1 MTPWVGRLLIATVV
15 VFVFTSMNPVI
26 KNYLA
31 FNPYW
36 TIVQPWR
43 VYTVFTYMFVH
54 AGFGHIFWNMLILYM
69 LGPRV
74 EAQLGGRRFLNLYI
88 LSGLG
93 GALLTVVTPLASI
106 IGASGAIFGV
116 LLAYGRFWPRHK
128 LLLMFVLPVEIRWL
142 IIGYTVY
149 SLWAGLARVQQG
161 IAHFAH
167 LGGFLGAWLYL
178 KWLDHNAPSKK
189 FQRKMYANVPKG
201 AAQEMNAARRWQ
213 NIRRDTLH
221 EVNRDEVERLL
232 AKLEQAGVT
241 SLTLDERA
249 FLDRFATPQ

>member
-1 MTPWVGRLLIATVV
+1 MTPWVGRLVIANVV
-15 VFVFTSMNPVI
+15 VFVFTNMNPVI
-26 KNYLA
+26 ANYLA
-31 FNPYW
+31 FNPYY
-36 TIVQPWR
+36 TLLQPWR

-54 AGFGHIFWNMLILYM
+54 AGFGHIFMNMLVLYF
-69 LGPRV
+69 LGGRV
-74 EAQLGGRRFLNLYI
+74 EAQLGSRHFLILYV

-93 GALLTVVTPLASI
+93 GAVLSVFTPFASI
-106 IGASGAIFGV
+106 VGASGATFGV
-116 LLAYGRFWPRHK
+116 MLAYGKFWPRQK
-128 LLLMFVLPVEIRWL
+128 LLLMFVLPIEIRWL
-142 IIGYTVY
+142 IIGYTAY
-149 SLWAGLARVQQG
+149 SLWSGLGRVQDG

-178 KWLDHNAPSKK
+178 KWLEHNAPSKK
-189 FQRKMYANVPKG
+189 FKRKMYANVPQG
-201 AAQEMNAARRWQ
+201 AAQEMSAAKRWQ

-241 SLTLDERA
+241 SLTIDERA